1 MSNSSSISSDK
12 NGNKF
17 EEIDIHDS
25 TDSFV
30 RYMENLKKSIHYIRD
45 QFRALHDGYLE
56 ALETEKSETSQ
67 QKKESVK
74 NQYEI
79 VNKQLYRF
87 IKVFMKDY
95 ADALD
100 KSIEITK
107 LREEYNL
114 LVRQNYVGMFDGDD
128 MYQLER
134 TFNRLVK
141 RHNRLATQYNEEAQR
156 FNLLQNFLQKEIIFY
171 APKEERSFEI
181 NLNRE
186 LNRFKRSVGFDVIGE
201 KLTKIYRDFRVF
213 ASDYLKKSANTKKL
227 TSVPPLSS
235 FGDSSVPPIV
245 RLEPK
250 FQKQVPTAS
259 NSTTKATTTTTAT
272 NRKRQLDGEENP
284 VSSSNLEQQNDSEIS
299 DLKSYQKIK
308 ESWKLQKQ
316 ASPKLKHSLND
327 QIMHPHVQ
335 LYLLVWENG
344 PTYALNSEK
353 GQLSTK
359 KFEFDTILDYILDN
373 DLTKLDKA
381 FKTYLTSKKSIQENE
396 HENEDL
402 KPIFYVLHIL
412 SDECRVTFEMIDILF
427 NLEWKLNEKQ
437 KVEPL
442 KQHQSNINVLLQKIE
457 SKLQKPFFPTLT
469 GISQDEKEES
479 SILWEETQLIST
491 QFDDDKK
498 FEEFLGKYSYLLEM
512 NSKEIKDTIDYGK
525 DAQKELYGDV
535 STSLERILRT
545 NFLSDKQKIALQK
558 EYLEEQLK
566 LIPIQYYY
574 LHYARNTFIQI
585 QDEEKPRSKE
595 EYFELAKKVRIHT
608 LAIQKVTLI
617 YGTVWEKIVKLG
629 GKPIDY
635 RDFSKKKQTRNSIIH
650 RGAQTLLREIFLE
663 ISEIQ
668 CEISDMM
675 IEKIN
680 SDDKV
685 KENELSANIKR
696 KEKEW
701 KKLME
706 ILREHIRIYNAH
718 PVKNK

>member
-1 MSNSSSISSDK
+1 MSNSSSISSDAS
-12 NGNKF
+12 GNKF
-17 EEIDIHDS
+17 EEIDIYDS

-30 RYMENLKKSIHYIRD
+30 RYMENLKKSIHYIRNR
-45 QFRALHDGYLE
+45 FRALHDGYLE
-56 ALETEKSETSQ
+56 ALETEKSTTSQ

-74 NQYEI
+74 NQYET

-114 LVRQNYVGMFDGDD
+114 LVRQNHAGMFDGDD

-141 RHNRLATQYNEEAQR
+141 RHNRLATQFNEEAQR

-171 APKEERSFEI
+171 APKEEKSFEI
-181 NLNRE
+181 NLNTE
-186 LNRFKRSVGFDVIGE
+186 LKRFKRLVGLDVIGA

-213 ASDYLKKSANTKKL
+213 AADYLKKSANTKKL
-227 TSVPPLSS
+227 TDVPPLSS
-235 FGDSSVPPIV
+235 FGDRSVPPIV

-250 FQKQVPTAS
+250 VLKQVPTAS
-259 NSTTKATTTTTAT
+259 NSTTTTKTTT
-272 NRKRQLDGEENP
+272 NRKQLDREEDQ
-284 VSSSNLEQQNDSEIS
+284 VSSSDLEQQNDSEIS
-299 DLKSYQKIK
+299 DLKSYQKIS
-308 ESWKLQKQ
+308 ESWKLQKR
-316 ASPKLKHSLND
+316 ASPKLKNALND

-335 LYLLVWENG
+335 LYLLVLENG
-344 PTYALNSEK
+344 PTYPLNSEK

-359 KFEFDTILDYILDN
+359 KFEFDAILDYILDN
-373 DLTKLDKA
+373 DLTKLDEA
-381 FKTYLTSKKSIQENE
+381 FQAYLTSKKSVQEDE
-396 HENEDL
+396 PENEDL

-427 NLEWKLNEKQ
+427 NLELKLNEKQ
-437 KVEPL
+437 QVEPL
-442 KQHQSNINVLLQKIE
+442 KQQSNINVLLRKIE
-457 SKLQKPFFPTLT
+457 SKLEKPFFPTLT
-469 GISQDEKEES
+469 GILRDEEEQS
-479 SILWEETQLIST
+479 SILWKETQFVST
-491 QFDDDKK
+491 QFDEDKK
-498 FEEFLGKYSYLLEM
+498 FEEFLDRYSYLLEM
-512 NSKEIKDTIDYGK
+512 NWKEIKDSIDYGR
-525 DAQKELYGDV
+525 DAQRDLYGDIEID
-535 STSLERILRT
+535 LESILRT
-545 NFLSDKQKIALQK
+545 SFRSDKQKVALEK

-574 LHYARNTFIQI
+574 LHHARNSFIKI
-585 QDEEKPRSKE
+585 QDEEKPLTRE
-595 EYFELAKKVRIHT
+595 EYFELGKKVRIHT
-608 LAIQKVTLI
+608 LAIQKITLI
-617 YGTVWEKIVKLG
+617 YGMTWEKILKLG
-629 GKPIDY
+629 GKPVDY
-635 RDFSKKKQTRNSIIH
+635 RDFSKKKQTRNFIIR

-668 CEISDMM
+668 CEISDMI

-680 SDDKV
+680 SDDEV
-685 KENELSANIKR
+685 KENKLSGNIKR

-701 KKLME
+701 NKLME
-706 ILREHIRIYNAH
+706 IFREHIKIYNAH